1 MATASLVANAHPGN
15 PAPATILHSSTT
27 ISSNSKSS
35 KPPQTRNLVPV
46 TLVDADLLHAT
57 DTDSATPPSRPRIQT
72 WIDLRL
78 KLLQTRVNGRLSLWY
93 LRLPQCMRR
102 RLDKRRAAKWA
113 DHDMSVWN
121 DTTESSNDYWANL
134 GTPHQL
140 SDTTAP
146 APTNADGPPASLPIR
161 SHRMGSFMGG
171 GLAGN
176 GLAPPPHAFDE
187 HYKAYSVAMFPRAE
201 RENVSYGGK
210 ILMPP
215 SALARLSQLNFPS
228 PWMFQLRNPKN
239 AAASTHAGVLE
250 FIADEGCVF
259 LPHWMMKTLK
269 LNEADPI
276 RITGASLP
284 KGKFVK
290 LQAQETSFVEVSD
303 PKAVLEQALRNFTC
317 LTQGDIIEI
326 SYNSII
332 FGLLVMETRTT
343 SQSGPAS
350 SRSATPAPV
359 PGIAVFD
366 TDLEVDFATPKGWK
380 EPVRAPPK
388 PIETMATRLGLDG
401 GKTASGKSTPSG
413 SRPGSSLGAVVDDDA
428 FEAFKGRGETL
439 NGRKTKGKGV
449 RTGGRKI
456 TEVDASSKIERTD
469 KPKLITS
476 SMLDMASSATATD
489 AQPLN
494 LEFGQ
499 LFFGYPVVPYKPP
512 AQTQKEKTEGE
523 PSTSSGIGLSV
534 LDSLRGGNTLSGRP
548 TPRSST
554 PAPTGSERGGAATP
568 DVPGTTAGAGY
579 AWGAGGHALGSVRIG
594 SSASASKA
602 GSARGDGEK
611 KKKRKKPESI
621 DVD

>member
-72 WIDLRL
+72 WINLRL
-78 KLLQTRVNGRLSLWY
+78 KLLQTRVNGRLSLVPPP
-93 LRLPQCMRR
+93 PQCMRR

-187 HYKAYSVAMFPRAE
+187 HYKAYSVAMFLA

-210 ILMPP
+210 T
-215 SALARLSQLNFPS
+215 
-228 PWMFQLRNPKN
+228 
-239 AAASTHAGVLE
+239 STHAGVLE

-523 PSTSSGIGLSV
+523 PSTSGIGLSV

-602 GSARGDGEK
+602 GSARDGEK

>member
-72 WIDLRL
+72 WINLRL

-303 PKAVLEQALRNFTC
+303 PKAHYIRAIGY
-317 LTQGDIIEI
+317 GDTNDKSKWARIIAI
-326 SYNSII
+326 CH
-332 FGLLVMETRTT
+332 
-343 SQSGPAS
+343 S
-350 SRSATPAPV
+350 STG

-523 PSTSSGIGLSV
+523 PSTSGIGLSV